1 MSETS
6 AASEATT
13 TTTELIYDW
22 NEVKRRGRVFPAK
35 VELCDETL
43 RDGIQS
49 PSVVDPPIETKKE
62 LIELMDKIGIFTADI
77 GLPGAGARAVDDVR
91 ALAVHI
97 RDNKLKLLP
106 NCAART
112 VIKDIEPIVR
122 IRDDVGIP
130 IIAYCFL
137 GTSPVRLLAEDW
149 DMDRLMK
156 SADEAISFAVKNN
169 LECAFVTEDTTRTP
183 PPTLDRLFRHVISI
197 GCRRLVLCDTVG
209 HVTPDGVKNLIDWT
223 RDLIDGTG
231 EDVKIDW
238 HGHNDRG
245 LGVPNAL
252 FALEHGA
259 DRVHGTA
266 LGVGERVGN
275 ASIDQIIV
283 NLKLMGAYDHD
294 VTHLVQYCRLVA
306 EATKVDV
313 PVNYP
318 LVGRDAFRTATGVHA
333 AAVIKAEKK
342 GDKFGEALL
351 GDVIYSGVPAG
362 WFGREQEIEVGHM
375 SGLSNVRYWL
385 QKRRVTIDDEAH
397 QEALVQAIFAK
408 AKSSNRTLRDDEIW
422 DIVKRQGG

>member
-1 MSETS
+1 MSVAPADLTS
-6 AASEATT
+6 TNAVTT
-13 TTTELIYDW
+13 DLIYDW
-22 NEVKRRGRVFPAK
+22 NEVKRRGKVFPKK

-49 PSVVDPPIETKKE
+49 PSVVDPSIETKKE
-62 LIELMDKIGIFTADI
+62 LVELMDKIGIFTADI

-91 ALAVHI
+91 ALAIHI
-97 RDNKLKLLP
+97 RDLKLKLLP

-122 IRDDVGIP
+122 IRDEVGIP
-130 IIAYCFL
+130 IVAYCFL

-183 PPTLDRLFRHVISI
+183 PQTLDRLFRHVISI

-209 HVTPDGVKNLIDWT
+209 HVTPDGVCNLIDWT
-223 RDLIDGTG
+223 RSLIVATG

-266 LGVGERVGN
+266 LGIGERVGN

-306 EATKVDV
+306 EATKVDI

-342 GDKFGEALL
+342 GDTFGAAAL

-362 WFGREQEIEVGHM
+362 WFGREQEIEIGHM

-385 QKRRVTIDDEAH
+385 DKRRVVADDD
-397 QEALVQAIFAK
+397 LVQAIFTK
-408 AKSSNRTLRDDEIW
+408 AKGSNRTLRDDEIW
-422 DIVKRQGG
+422 DIVKRQSA